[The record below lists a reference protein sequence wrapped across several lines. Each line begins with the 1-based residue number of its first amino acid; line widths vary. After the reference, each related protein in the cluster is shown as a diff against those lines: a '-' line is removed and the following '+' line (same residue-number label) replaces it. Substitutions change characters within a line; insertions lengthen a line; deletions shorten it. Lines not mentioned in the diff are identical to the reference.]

1 MFVIF
6 NTLKMFQSEFSL
18 AMFMACFLT
27 KFHMH
32 SSNSSSVIMT
42 KLKNEY
48 RFCRTTCCL
57 HSTKVWPQ

>member
-1 MFVIF
+1 
-6 NTLKMFQSEFSL
+6 MFQSEFSL